1 MTDDWRTFDNPQH
14 IRGRIVATEDRLV
27 QGAHTVVCSQVLA
40 DRRWAG
46 YVVDTPVVA
55 TPSSGYQTRPTTAAV
70 VEANDVVEA
79 VREAVRPTPAAGTV
93 PS

>member
-1 MTDDWRTFDNPQH
+1 M
-14 IRGRIVATEDRLV
+14 
-27 QGAHTVVCSQVLA
+27 
-40 DRRWAG
+40 
-46 YVVDTPVVA
+46 VDTPVVA

-79 VREAVRPTPAAGTV
+79 VREAVRPTPVAGTV